1 VDSREP
7 RSVPHLQARRTR
19 HRKKNTGM
27 CDTRVCGPAPR
38 EVTSATKAGCK
49 LEKSSREQLTPSAP
63 GFRGQSSVNVWS
75 RLSGSLKPPEAEAFQ
90 GHRRAKALEAEAC
103 QGHRRAKAPEAE
115 ACQGHR
121 RAKAPEAEACQG
133 HRRTKALEA
142 EAYQGHRP
150 AQQSLACV
158 SWLLAEAACRRHRL
172 KLARQT
178 TTEIQ

>member
-1 VDSREP
+1 
-7 RSVPHLQARRTR
+7 
-19 HRKKNTGM
+19 M
-27 CDTRVCGPAPR
+27 
-38 EVTSATKAGCK
+38 SATKAGCK

-75 RLSGSLKPPEAEAFQ
+75 RLSGSLKPPEAEACQ

-103 QGHRRAKAPEAE
+103 QGHRRAKALEAEACQGHRRAKALEAEACQGHRRAKALEAE